1 MIINKANFTCITQTE
16 LKHTDLYTV
25 FITVDCMLKNLTV
38 GILKT
43 CTRLCLI
50 EQSRRKLQQMIKDT
64 LKRMVTNWCCHLVAL
79 VVNTQNTSIITMT

>member
-1 MIINKANFTCITQTE
+1 MIINKVNFTCITHTE

-38 GILKT
+38 GILKP

-50 EQSRRKLQQMIKDT
+50 EQSRRKLQQMIKDK
-64 LKRMVTNWCCHLVAL
+64 LIR
-79 VVNTQNTSIITMT
+79 QNRLDDLFNIICGNNDKIPS

>member
-43 CTRLCLI
+43 CTGY
-50 EQSRRKLQQMIKDT
+50 
-64 LKRMVTNWCCHLVAL
+64 V
-79 VVNTQNTSIITMT
+79 